1 MKYNPTIR
9 NEKSYQYIV
18 NYIVN
23 NPANWEKDKFYFT
36 KFENKTKI
44 KNEIKNDNNV
54 FFTIR

>member
-1 MKYNPTIR
+1 MNYEIKLWQRNYWEHIIR

-23 NPANWEKDKFYFT
+23 NSANWEKDKFYFT

-44 KNEIKNDNNV
+44 KNR
-54 FFTIR
+54 T